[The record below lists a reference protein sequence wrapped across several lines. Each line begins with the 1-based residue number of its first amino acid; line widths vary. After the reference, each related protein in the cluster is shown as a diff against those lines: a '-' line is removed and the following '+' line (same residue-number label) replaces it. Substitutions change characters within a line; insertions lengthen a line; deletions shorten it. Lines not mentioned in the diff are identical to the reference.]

1 MGPTL
6 FVIHFNDLHTPLKF
20 SKIITYADDSVI
32 YASSKYITMIQK
44 SLREEI
50 HNLSHWFKEEEMI
63 INLKE
68 KGRNLKL
75 CSLEL
80 QKKSTL
86 KTLNVSN
93 RTYINNRFAYK
104 YLGFDLDPNLNLTSR
119 FDRTY
124 KKAAGRVILLRSI
137 RWSIDPKCPKIIY
150 KAMILSIFTYCGS
163 LGRGWSNTRKS
174 LIKNIEQRSLEII
187 GNSNLKRP
195 SAKN

>member
-1 MGPTL
+1 
-6 FVIHFNDLHTPLKF
+6 
-20 SKIITYADDSVI
+20 
-32 YASSKYITMIQK
+32 MIQK
-44 SLREEI
+44 SLNEEI

-86 KTLNVSN
+86 KTLNISN
-93 RTYINNRFAYK
+93 RTYINNTFAYK
-104 YLGFDLDPNLNLTSR
+104 YLGFDLDSNLNLTSC

-137 RWSIDPKCPKIIY
+137 HRSIDQKCPKIIY

-174 LIKNIEQRSLEII
+174 LIKNIEQRSLKII